1 MADMIFSGVTFSG
14 GFNVTIPGTSVPGAP
29 TIGLATA
36 TGATTATVAF
46 TAPASDGG
54 STITT
59 YTATSS
65 PGNITGTLSQAGSG
79 TITVSGLTA
88 STSYT
93 FTVTATNSVGT
104 GNASAASNSITTSAA
119 SSPPVNTVAP
129 VVSGTA
135 SFGSTL
141 STTNGTWTG
150 TATIT
155 FTYQWQRAGSNI
167 GSATNSTYTL
177 VAADVGNAIRCV
189 VTGTNGVGNSSA
201 NSNATSAVVAIAPG
215 APTIGSATATGATTA
230 TVAFTAP
237 ASNGGATIT
246 TYTATSSPGNIT
258 GTLSQAGSGT
268 INMTGLTASTSYTFT
283 VTATNSIGTGSASAA
298 SNSIT
303 TSSPASAPGAPRFTA
318 SSVYNS
324 TSILVSFV
332 FPTSDGG
339 STITSYTA
347 TSSPGN
353 ITGTVNQ
360 AGSGQIIVTGLTTG
374 TPYTFTV
381 TATNSVGTGPAS
393 SPATDPQTPAATT
406 QMYTSGGLNASY
418 ELGDQT
424 TYQRSSPVLV
434 NGGILTWASGVVF
447 TGAQY
452 PPGGQGL
459 GIDSIGILYSWGL
472 GNWGSSGQ
480 GPNTSSK
487 YGFPQLNSVPEYVY
501 FSLWSNVTTA
511 LDVSMGVTTA
521 GRLFGWGRN
530 DYKTTGCLG
539 LNIINTDYINRG
551 ISSTTQVGTLTTW
564 STVRTSGTTSFAIKT
579 DGTLW
584 SMGNNYRGQLG
595 LNSNSGNY
603 QDGRSS
609 PTQVGTDTNWSKV
622 VGDQRST
629 IGLRTNGTLWA
640 WGDDQ
645 YGTLGQN
652 VIYINRSSPTQIGT
666 DTNWSDVDIGN
677 GSVIARRTNGTL
689 WGWGNNSLG
698 TLGLNDKV
706 HRSSPVQL
714 GSATDWAKASISL
727 GDMSNGDTTVR
738 GGSVVARK
746 TTGTAWAWGTN
757 AYGELGLG
765 NTISRS
771 SPIQIG
777 SSTNWSNSG
786 TGILMLTQ

>member
-79 TITVSGLTA
+79 TI
-88 STSYT
+88 
-93 FTVTATNSVGT
+93 
-104 GNASAASNSITTSAA
+104 
-119 SSPPVNTVAP
+119 
-129 VVSGTA
+129 
-135 SFGSTL
+135 
-141 STTNGTWTG
+141 
-150 TATIT
+150 
-155 FTYQWQRAGSNI
+155 
-167 GSATNSTYTL
+167 
-177 VAADVGNAIRCV
+177 
-189 VTGTNGVGNSSA
+189 
-201 NSNATSAVVAIAPG
+201 
-215 APTIGSATATGATTA
+215 
-230 TVAFTAP
+230 
-237 ASNGGATIT
+237 
-246 TYTATSSPGNIT
+246 
-258 GTLSQAGSGT
+258 
-268 INMTGLTASTSYTFT
+268 NMTGLTASTSYTFT
-283 VTATNSIGTGSASAA
+283 VTATNSIGTGNASAA

-303 TSSPASAPGAPRFTA
+303 TSSPATVPGAPRFTA
-318 SSVYNS
+318 ASVYNS

-332 FPTSDGG
+332 YPSSNGG

-360 AGSGQIIVTGLTTG
+360 SDSGQIIVTGLTTG
-374 TPYTFTV
+374 TAYTFTV

-393 SPATDPQTPAATT
+393 SPATDPVTPALTT
-406 QMYTSGGLNASY
+406 QMYTTGGVNAAY

-424 TYQRSSPVLV
+424 SYARSSPVLV

-447 TGAQY
+447 TGAVY
-452 PPGGQGL
+452 PAGGQGL
-459 GIDSIGILYSWGL
+459 GINNSGELYSWGL
-472 GNWGSSGQ
+472 GRYGSSGQ
-480 GPNTSSK
+480 GPSTFSQFGYS
-487 YGFPQLNSVPEYVY
+487 QLATVPEDVY

-511 LDVSMGVTTA
+511 LDTSMGVTTA

-530 DYKTTGCLG
+530 DYRSMGCLG
-539 LNIINTDYINRG
+539 LNIINTGFNNEG
-551 ISSTTQVGTLTTW
+551 ISSTTQVGALTNW
-564 STVRTSGTTSFAIKT
+564 STVSTSGQTSFAVKT

-584 SMGNNYRGQLG
+584 AMGGNYIGQLG
-595 LNSNSGNY
+595 LNSSTGNY
-603 QDGRSS
+603 FDGRSS

-629 IGLRTNGTLWA
+629 IGLRTNGTLWS
-640 WGDDQ
+640 G
-645 YGTLGQN
+645 
-652 VIYINRSSPTQIGT
+652 
-666 DTNWSDVDIGN
+666 
-677 GSVIARRTNGTL
+677 
-689 WGWGNNSLG
+689 GNNNIG

-714 GSATDWAKASISL
+714 GSATNWAKASISL
-727 GDMSNGDTTVR
+727 GDMSRQELDQR

-746 TTGTAWAWGTN
+746 TNGTAWSWGTN

-771 SPIQIG
+771 SPVQIG
-777 SSTNWSNSG
+777 STTNWSNSG
-786 TGILMLTQ
+786 KGILMLTS

>member
-79 TITVSGLTA
+79 TITVTGLTA

-104 GNASAASNSITTSAA
+104 SSASAASNSITTSAA
-119 SSPPVNTVAP
+119 TSPPVNTVAP

-201 NSNATSAVVAIAPG
+201 NSNATSTVVAVAPG

-283 VTATNSIGTGSASAA
+283 VTATNSIGTGNASAA

-303 TSSPASAPGAPRFTA
+303 TSSPATVPGAPRFTA
-318 SSVYNS
+318 ASVYNS

-332 FPTSDGG
+332 YPSSNGG

-360 AGSGQIIVTGLTTG
+360 SDSGQIIVTGLTTG
-374 TPYTFTV
+374 TAYTFTV

-393 SPATDPQTPAATT
+393 SPATDPVTPALTT
-406 QMYTSGGLNASY
+406 QMYTTGGVNAAY

-424 TYQRSSPVLV
+424 SYARSSPVQV

-447 TGAQY
+447 TGAVY
-452 PPGGQGL
+452 PAGGQGL
-459 GIDSIGILYSWGL
+459 GINNSGELYSWGL
-472 GNWGSSGQ
+472 GRYGSSGQ
-480 GPNTSSK
+480 GPSTFSQFGYS
-487 YGFPQLNSVPEYVY
+487 QLATVPEDVY

-511 LDVSMGVTTA
+511 LDTSMGVTTA

-530 DYKTTGCLG
+530 DYRSMGCLG
-539 LNIINTDYINRG
+539 LNIINTGFNNEG
-551 ISSTTQVGTLTTW
+551 ISSTTQVGALTNW
-564 STVRTSGTTSFAIKT
+564 STVSTSGQTSFAVKT

-584 SMGNNYRGQLG
+584 AMGGNYIGQLG
-595 LNSNSGNY
+595 LNSSTGNY
-603 QDGRSS
+603 FDGRSS

-629 IGLRTNGTLWA
+629 IGLRTNGTLWS
-640 WGDDQ
+640 WGYDDKGQ
-645 YGTLGQN
+645 LGQN
-652 VIYINRSSPTQIGT
+652 VVYIDRSSPTQIGT

-689 WGWGNNSLG
+689 WSWGNNNIG

-714 GSATDWAKASISL
+714 GSATNWAKASISL
-727 GDMSNGDTTVR
+727 GDMSRQELDQR

-746 TTGTAWAWGTN
+746 TNGTAWSWGTN

-771 SPIQIG
+771 SPVQIG
-777 SSTNWSNSG
+777 STTNWSNSG
-786 TGILMLTQ
+786 KGILMLTS